1 MAQLAPMMQLRA
13 RFEDKCGHPLAGGSV
28 FAFEVGTST
37 PKATFAD
44 AAGTIPNSHPIKLDY
59 RGEADIFLLTGRY
72 RFVVYSCTG
81 VKIYDVDNVGEW
93 LGQVTADNVIDG
105 DKTQHQINIEQAE
118 KNASLSQEIIDAVEA
133 EENRAV
139 LAETN
144 LTNLIDTE
152 EDRASAAE
160 ASLDTKINT
169 EISRATGVEASLQSQ
184 VNALGVGN
192 RAYKTYAE
200 MDADKANI
208 PAKSKVTVTNDS
220 TPSNNGDWQW
230 DGTTFTKSTYDPLT
244 QAKTYTDDSL
254 RTLEANRTQNPNK
267 LTYDQVLFN
276 TLPTSTT
283 GTATVVV
290 RNGIKQLKLV
300 SASTGGSII
309 AYWEL
314 PSTAFQRE
322 FSGSICIE
330 GLTAGKDGLVGIQQ
344 LNASNTLI
352 SSTYALTTATAA
364 ITKQTLKVNVSG
376 ISAGATKIRLIVN
389 MQTDTTREMYLN
401 SPFLAD
407 GMNAEFIAPVDSRN
421 DDLLFSAF
429 NTVLDSK
436 NKFNPALA
444 EDGKTVQYTNGAAV
458 TFANGVVVGKQAVV
472 AGMSYTFWM
481 PTSSV
486 FSFFPVI
493 YTYDKDGVYLG
504 IDHSIPSTGEVVN
517 PNPPTNIGYE
527 DSFRT
532 VKFTIPSDSQIRF
545 IQLRTEYRTHTSTEF
560 TTLINSMQL
569 EFGSTKTAFVPYNPS
584 ASKVLILKET
594 ALPTTDNGG
603 STVVSTGNTFTLY
616 LDGTYAYIRTGF
628 SASVDLV
635 QKVQYGT
642 NDKWKNNVINPYEI
656 KTIPKSTAKESL
668 IAAYSTG
675 TLVVSH
681 PDDAAPLR
689 YNGTYIGANH
699 GALIA
704 HQSTMSAHGKQYT
717 DVGSIWTVDGENYT
731 LCRMVDSNALWLV
744 SANKGASSAKWAFS
758 TTSLAGKTLTHVSG
772 ATNTANIV
780 VSADSIVQL
789 YSAVNNHVKKII
801 VDDFKTVSE
810 VGFYDVET
818 VEFVDSYNIMNPPA
832 ILSYLQSHTGTPTEQ
847 DFNVSSIDY
856 DVNVQVSYRYA
867 LNGSV
872 TINSQYQKK
881 SDINFEFAGLT
892 QALPLEYTGKTLLQY
907 APKMNPVTVGS
918 NTYNLTGTV
927 DITSLTDTINLLK
940 ANWADATNPPDRMA
954 QIVRNGST
962 KEYGHVVGY
971 SLTRGDTKPS
981 IRQNTNDAGFIY
993 TSRKMYPKA
1002 LVTNL
1007 DSVVNTIA
1015 YRSIFNPN
1023 TLPQAT
1029 VYTWFKDNNDIY
1041 VVFDIHQGATMLKLP
1056 LEPIF
1061 NGKNATVIDSHANFT
1076 LHSEIVSDGGLL
1088 CSVAGGYGQATIK
1101 LN

>member
-1 MAQLAPMMQLRA
+1 
-13 RFEDKCGHPLAGGSV
+13 
-28 FAFEVGTST
+28 
-37 PKATFAD
+37 
-44 AAGTIPNSHPIKLDY
+44 
-59 RGEADIFLLTGRY
+59 
-72 RFVVYSCTG
+72 
-81 VKIYDVDNVGEW
+81 
-93 LGQVTADNVIDG
+93 
-105 DKTQHQINIEQAE
+105 
-118 KNASLSQEIIDAVEA
+118 
-133 EENRAV
+133 
-139 LAETN
+139 
-144 LTNLIDTE
+144 
-152 EDRASAAE
+152 
-160 ASLDTKINT
+160 
-169 EISRATGVEASLQSQ
+169 
-184 VNALGVGN
+184 
-192 RAYKTYAE
+192 
-200 MDADKANI
+200 
-208 PAKSKVTVTNDS
+208 
-220 TPSNNGDWQW
+220 
-230 DGTTFTKSTYDPLT
+230 
-244 QAKTYTDDSL
+244 
-254 RTLEANRTQNPNK
+254 
-267 LTYDQVLFN
+267 
-276 TLPTSTT
+276 
-283 GTATVVV
+283 
-290 RNGIKQLKLV
+290 
-300 SASTGGSII
+300 
-309 AYWEL
+309 
-314 PSTAFQRE
+314 
-322 FSGSICIE
+322 
-330 GLTAGKDGLVGIQQ
+330 
-344 LNASNTLI
+344 
-352 SSTYALTTATAA
+352 
-364 ITKQTLKVNVSG
+364 
-376 ISAGATKIRLIVN
+376 
-389 MQTDTTREMYLN
+389 
-401 SPFLAD
+401 
-407 GMNAEFIAPVDSRN
+407 
-421 DDLLFSAF
+421 
-429 NTVLDSK
+429 
-436 NKFNPALA
+436 
-444 EDGKTVQYTNGAAV
+444 
-458 TFANGVVVGKQAVV
+458 
-472 AGMSYTFWM
+472 
-481 PTSSV
+481 
-486 FSFFPVI
+486 
-493 YTYDKDGVYLG
+493 YDKDGVYLG
-504 IDHSIPSTGEVVN
+504 IDHSIPSAGEIVN

-560 TTLINSMQL
+560 TTLINAMQL
-569 EFGSTKTAFVPYNPS
+569 EFGSTKTAFVAYNPG
-584 ASKVLILKET
+584 ASKVLILKES

-668 IAAYSTG
+668 LSAYSTG

-717 DVGSIWTVDGENYT
+717 DVGSIWTVDGKNYT
-731 LCRMVDSNALWLV
+731 LCRMVDSNSLWLV
-744 SANKGASSAKWAFS
+744 SANEGASSAKWAFS

-801 VDDFKTVSE
+801 VDDFKTVSDI
-810 VGFYDVET
+810 GFYDVET

-918 NTYNLTGTV
+918 NTYNLTGIV